1 MAVTQSSRATR
12 LVALCLALA
21 APATS
26 FFSPLRRHQHAT
38 LRSSPDDDDEAPSV
52 DGEDWRAFRAKL
64 IAGGLATT
72 EEAAEAPAGP
82 ATVGSGVGLDPA
94 NEALARAQSPSLGDL
109 LEEPS
114 WAHEVGAPEVGGLLL
129 RLPLET
135 QLCVARDSYWGKKL
149 REFHEAEK
157 TREAMAEGRRSG
169 LGASELPARAPA
181 ADAGEGALDEVLL
194 YRCASRFLR
203 RELQRVASKGQV
215 DDKGRLLLDP
225 RTLSDADRGLL
236 DMHQRYLSTWQE
248 VVLVTRHDGAAG
260 SDGVVLNR
268 PAATESSD
276 ELSAALCVALERE
289 EGADTVAPEN
299 FQTAFGPR
307 LAAYVGKPAPGAAPA
322 DDGEEKAPK
331 PKQTAMIIHG
341 LAGLK
346 GAEELSPGL
355 GIYKGGSAEAAQR
368 VQDES
373 NDPYDFRFF
382 IGKHEWAPGEL
393 ERDIREGLYRP
404 AACSR
409 GVALKQCLGLPKP
422 LWHEVMEML
431 GGTSEEISKLELQRR
446 KDS

>member
-1 MAVTQSSRATR
+1 M
-12 LVALCLALA
+12 
-21 APATS
+21 
-26 FFSPLRRHQHAT
+26 
-38 LRSSPDDDDEAPSV
+38 
-52 DGEDWRAFRAKL
+52 
-64 IAGGLATT
+64 
-72 EEAAEAPAGP
+72 
-82 ATVGSGVGLDPA
+82 
-94 NEALARAQSPSLGDL
+94 
-109 LEEPS
+109 
-114 WAHEVGAPEVGGLLL
+114 
-129 RLPLET
+129 
-135 QLCVARDSYWGKKL
+135 
-149 REFHEAEK
+149 
-157 TREAMAEGRRSG
+157 
-169 LGASELPARAPA
+169 
-181 ADAGEGALDEVLL
+181 LL

-203 RELQRVASKGQV
+203 RELQRVAAKGQV

-322 DDGEEKAPK
+322 DDGEAKAQK

-404 AACSR
+404 AACRR
-409 GVALKQCLGLPKP
+409 GVALKQCLGLP
-422 LWHEVMEML
+422 
-431 GGTSEEISKLELQRR
+431 
-446 KDS
+446 